1 MIYGMI
7 VNSQNVDDKHKVGNL
22 CAVKR
27 IILSSVASKD
37 EEKMAASIVD
47 PIIKK
52 TVNDARAKY
61 GSLSAAIEA
70 EQENG
75 DGSIW
80 LNKEKNVKIKK
91 VRCFQDFAINASPI
105 RSLRDQSKKEYKRS
119 HYSMTNGN
127 FMSAIYEGIDAKGKK
142 KRSFVIIS
150 LYEAAQAYG
159 KHEPLVPTVSEEGY
173 ALIKTIRLGDLVLLY
188 ENSPEEIYNASQ
200 EELVKR
206 MYEIIGMSDSKGL
219 QIRLK
224 HQQEARPNGE
234 LQQIN
239 GAFKNGDSAPIR
251 MLLHTQFNALV
262 QGQDFDISDTGK
274 ITFKSC

>member
-1 MIYGMI
+1 MICLTHPLAGKTKDAI
-7 VNSQNVDDKHKVGNL
+7 CNAVEVRVCVEQNLLITHYYHSGF
-22 CAVKR
+22 
-27 IILSSVASKD
+27 SVASERTLVVFDYWRGENGELKP
-37 EEKMAASIVD
+37 EKQITTELLKQFDAATGDSLNYVARHE
-47 PIIKK
+47 
-52 TVNDARAKY
+52 NDAAK
-61 GSLSAAIEA
+61 
-70 EQENG
+70 EN
-75 DGSIW
+75 
-80 LNKEKNVKIKK
+80 
-91 VRCFQDFAINASPI
+91 
-105 RSLRDQSKKEYKRS
+105 
-119 HYSMTNGN
+119 
-127 FMSAIYEGIDAKGKK
+127 AKGKK

-188 ENSPEEIYNASQ
+188 ENSPEEIYTASQ

-262 QGQDFDISDTGK
+262 QGQDFDISYTGK